1 MRRINL
7 SSIQLNDDQKEQLQ
21 EEIKAFYF
29 DAFDEEIGIVKQQQI
44 LELFTEQMAPIIYNK
59 ALDDVKNWHKAQ
71 LDNMEADYYML
82 YKEL

>member
-21 EEIKAFYF
+21 AEIKAFYF
-29 DAFDEEIGIVKQQQI
+29 DTFDEEIGIIKQQQI

-59 ALDDVKNWHKAQ
+59 ALDDVKNWHRAQ